1 MFSLFTLLFLCIIL
15 AVVLILGRGPWVPP
29 YGPWN
34 IGGGLLLIVIV
45 VLTILWL
52 VQGSGGAPLAH
63 R

>member
-1 MFSLFTLLFLCIIL
+1 MFSLFTLLFLSVIL
-15 AVVLILGRGPWVPP
+15 AVLLIIGRGPWAPP

-34 IGGGLLLIVIV
+34 IGGGLLFIVIV

-52 VQGSGGAPLAH
+52 VQGSGGAPLLH

>member
-1 MFSLFTLLFLCIIL
+1 MFTLLFLSIVL
-15 AVVLILGRGPWVPP
+15 AVILILGRGPWTAP
-29 YGPWN
+29 YGPWS

-52 VQGSGGAPLAH
+52 VQGSSGAPLLH